1 MEVSANLFKLAAENL
16 LQKSEKVYD
25 KEMKLL
31 KSKNEML
38 EGEFLSKKRNLEEEN
53 ESLRS
58 NFEKSRQEKSFLI
71 FLIF

>member
-1 MEVSANLFKLAAENL
+1 MEISANLFKLAAENL

-38 EGEFLSKKRNLEEEN
+38 EHEFQTK
-53 ESLRS
+53 
-58 NFEKSRQEKSFLI
+58 KSRLEDENQSLKENWETLLNDKSFN
-71 FLIF
+71 

>member
-1 MEVSANLFKLAAENL
+1 MEISANLFKLAAENL

-38 EGEFLSKKRNLEEEN
+38 ETDFQAKKSRLEDEN
-53 ESLRS
+53 EHLKA
-58 NFEKSRQEKSFLI
+58 NWETLMNDKSFN
-71 FLIF
+71 